1 MKITVLVDNNTMIDR
16 YLFGEPGL
24 SLLIQDSGKN
34 ILLDVGYSD
43 IFLKNAQKLGVN
55 IYEMD
60 YIAISHG
67 HSDHTWG
74 LVPLLR
80 LYTEAILEKKEYNKP
95 TLLAH
100 SQAFEYKSGDKEAIG
115 SIIEEKMLSNFFN
128 MNLRKEPFW
137 ITEKL
142 VFLGEIER
150 VNSFENKEPIGKWID
165 QGVEKDDFIRDD
177 TALAYKSKDGLVII
191 TGCSHSGICNI
202 IEYAKKI
209 CNENRVVDIVGGLH
223 LLNPSKEQ
231 MELTKSY
238 IKQAG
243 LKALHACHCTDLI
256 SKLALSEVAQISEV
270 GVGLVLVY
278 D

>member
-24 SLLIQDSGKN
+24 SLLIQDSGIN

-43 IFLKNAQKLGVN
+43 IFLKNAQKLGAN

-100 SQAFEYKSGDKEAIG
+100 SQAFEYKFGDKEAIG
-115 SIIEEKMLSNFFN
+115 SIIEEKMLNNFFN
-128 MNLRKEPFW
+128 MNLRKDPFW

-243 LKALHACHCTDLI
+243 LKALHACHCTDLS
-256 SKLALSEVAQISEV
+256 SKLALSEVAQI
-270 GVGLVLVY
+270 
-278 D
+278 